1 MTHRYTRKDLLEWI
15 EDWRESG
22 IVTLDGYG
30 KFDRGVRRIA
40 HNLQAKVSEGEV
52 ERAYLSAFTGLVR
65 EKIDCR
71 MTLKYPDHDP
81 EDAYTLDALRE
92 CAEYVLTNPRAPT
105 LRILGLQPR
114 EPPRLLR
121 YGVHERA
128 RVKGEQKLKE
138 CGGRGDYMRRE
149 GTRPSQQQVESYGGG
164 VGHPPAT
171 DTCPGRYPVTAR
183 TRDLVPRA
191 GPQDIQRQVPPPAF
205 KRSEKRVGWGRE
217 EEVRGAAEKG
227 VGRARE

>member
-1 MTHRYTRKDLLEWI
+1 MTQRYRWKDLEEWV
-15 EDWRESG
+15 EDWRETG

-52 ERAYLSAFTGLVR
+52 ERAYFSAFTGPVR
-65 EKIDCR
+65 EKMDCR

-138 CGGRGDYMRRE
+138 CGGRGDYMRRC
-149 GTRPSQQQVESYGGG
+149 TAAG
-164 VGHPPAT
+164 V
-171 DTCPGRYPVTAR
+171 
-183 TRDLVPRA
+183 A
-191 GPQDIQRQVPPPAF
+191 GAV
-205 KRSEKRVGWGRE
+205 
-217 EEVRGAAEKG
+217 KG
-227 VGRARE
+227 NLFSLY